1 MSAARATFGLAQAS
15 RRWWVT
21 LFVLV
26 AASLYAYGTRG
37 RMDTDVARFAG
48 AAQGTTYHVVLG
60 GSRSAATVA
69 ALQASVDS
77 LLAVIDRSMSTY
89 DSTSEIS
96 RFNRARSTAPM
107 EISDD
112 FAAVLATSLAVS
124 RASGGAFDV
133 TVGPLVD
140 AWGFGA
146 KGESGRVPSDS
157 TLALLRTHVGW
168 QKLRLDG
175 HTLSKS
181 HPQLE
186 IDLNAD
192 APGYT
197 VDVISAL
204 LTSRGE
210 PNHFVEVGGEV
221 RARGQNAQHA
231 PFRVGIEEPLP
242 DVRRVRVVV
251 GLADRSMA
259 TSGNYRDFQD
269 IGGVR
274 YTHILDPSTGAP
286 VRHGLLSVSV
296 LHRDCVWADAWATAL
311 FVVGPERAWALAAVN
326 GLDVLLLVAGPHG
339 EIQERMTDG
348 FKAVVLRDDDPR
360 AVDRTTRRSNRP
372 PSRAP

>member
-26 AASLYAYGTRG
+26 TASLYAYGTRA

-60 GSRSAATVA
+60 GSRSASTVA

-107 EISDD
+107 EMSDH
-112 FAAVLATSLAVS
+112 FAAVLTTSLAVS

-146 KGESGRVPSDS
+146 KGESGHVPSDS
-157 TLALLRTHVGW
+157 TLAVLRAHVGW
-168 QKLRLDG
+168 EKLRLNG
-175 HTLSKS
+175 HALSKS

-197 VDVISAL
+197 VDLISAL
-204 LTSRGE
+204 LTARGE

-221 RARGQNAQHA
+221 HARGESAQRA

-242 DVRRVRVVV
+242 DVRRVRLVV
-251 GLADRSMA
+251 GLTDLSMA

-311 FVVGPERAWALAAVN
+311 FVVGPERAWALAAAN

-348 FKAVVLRDDDPR
+348 FKAVVVRDDDPH
-360 AVDRTTRRSNRP
+360 AVDRTTRRTNSS